1 MRVLLTTLN
10 SKFIHSNLALRYLK
24 ASLKHLPLT
33 LIMDEFTINDHLER
47 VVGDIYRHKP
57 DIIAL
62 SCYIWNIRE
71 TLMVV
76 ESIKKVIPDSV
87 VVLGGPEVSYGSD
100 SLLEENPEVD
110 VIVKGEG
117 EITFPLLIER
127 LMNNKPL
134 DDVEGITYR
143 KAGTII
149 ENRDRTPLSDLD
161 ALPFPYEEGFQDLD
175 NRIVYYETT
184 RGCPFQCQYCLSSI
198 NPGVR
203 YLSLDRVRKDIKT
216 FIDAGIPQV
225 KLVDRT
231 FNCNPKRAR
240 DIFRMIME
248 IGGNT
253 NFHFEICGDLL
264 DDETLDL
271 LKDAPPGLFQFEIGV
286 QSTRVETLE
295 AIRRKTDFD
304 KLSERVKI
312 LKGYRNIHLHLDLIA
327 GLPGENYLSFQRS
340 FNDVYKLKPDR
351 LQLGFLKLLK
361 GSGIRK
367 DAEIWEYKYLSQPP
381 YEVLENRDISYG
393 EMLMLK
399 DVEDLVERYY
409 NTHRYTNSLEYLGQ
423 LFGGDYYALYEDF
436 ARYWRT
442 KGYAGLSHSLI
453 RHYEIFIE
461 YGLSIDGIDGEYFKD
476 LIRLD
481 YASQSKPS
489 RYPKGIDVV
498 LDEEEKQW
506 VRNFFNNRDNIL
518 KYLPHLAQYTPS
530 QISRMAHIEFFDYE
544 VMRDKGADKVNRTPI
559 IAILFDY
566 NISNKLFERSKLTRL
581 Y

>member
-87 VVLGGPEVSYGSD
+87 VVLGGPEVSYDSV
-100 SLLEENPEVD
+100 SLLEENTEVD

-117 EITFPLLIER
+117 EITFPFLIER

-248 IGGNT
+248 MGGNT

-481 YASQSKPS
+481 YASQGKPS

-518 KYLPHLAQYTPS
+518 KYLPHLVQYTPS

-559 IAILFDY
+559 AILFDY

>member
-33 LIMDEFTINDHLER
+33 LIMDEFTINDHLKR

-87 VVLGGPEVSYGSD
+87 VVLGGPEVSYDSV
-100 SLLEENPEVD
+100 SLLEENTEVD

-117 EITFPLLIER
+117 EITFPFLIER

-248 IGGNT
+248 MGGNT

-481 YASQSKPS
+481 YASQGKPS

-559 IAILFDY
+559 AILFDY

>member
-33 LIMDEFTINDHLER
+33 LIMDEFTINDHLKR

-87 VVLGGPEVSYGSD
+87 VVLGGPEVSYDSV
-100 SLLEENPEVD
+100 SLLEENSEVD

-117 EITFPLLIER
+117 EITFPFLIER

-248 IGGNT
+248 MGGNT

-481 YASQSKPS
+481 YASQGKPS

-559 IAILFDY
+559 AILFDY

>member
-87 VVLGGPEVSYGSD
+87 VVLGGPEVSYDSV
-100 SLLEENPEVD
+100 SLLEENTEVD

-117 EITFPLLIER
+117 EITFPFLIER

-248 IGGNT
+248 MGGNT

-453 RHYEIFIE
+453 HHYEIFIE

-481 YASQSKPS
+481 YASQGKPS

-559 IAILFDY
+559 AILFDY

>member
-87 VVLGGPEVSYGSD
+87 VVLGGPEVSYDSV
-100 SLLEENPEVD
+100 SLLEENTEVD

-117 EITFPLLIER
+117 EITFPFLIER

-161 ALPFPYEEGFQDLD
+161 ALPFPYEEGFQDLY

-248 IGGNT
+248 MGGNT

-393 EMLMLK
+393 EILMLK

-481 YASQSKPS
+481 YASQGKPS

-559 IAILFDY
+559 AILFDY

>member
-47 VVGDIYRHKP
+47 VVGDIYRHNP

-87 VVLGGPEVSYGSD
+87 VVLGGPEVSYDSV
-100 SLLEENPEVD
+100 SLLEENTEVD
-110 VIVKGEG
+110 VLVNGEG
-117 EITFPLLIER
+117 EITFPFLIER

-248 IGGNT
+248 MGGNT

-481 YASQSKPS
+481 YASQGKPS

-559 IAILFDY
+559 AILFDY

>member
-87 VVLGGPEVSYGSD
+87 VVLGGPEVSYDSV
-100 SLLEENPEVD
+100 SLLEENTEVD

-117 EITFPLLIER
+117 EITFPFLIER

-248 IGGNT
+248 MGGNT

-481 YASQSKPS
+481 YASQGKPS

-559 IAILFDY
+559 AILFDY

>member
-87 VVLGGPEVSYGSD
+87 VVLGGPEVSYDSV
-100 SLLEENPEVD
+100 SLLEENTEVD

-117 EITFPLLIER
+117 EITFPFLIER

-248 IGGNT
+248 MGGNT

-409 NTHRYTNSLEYLGQ
+409 NTHRYTNGLEYLGQ

-481 YASQSKPS
+481 YASQGKPS

-559 IAILFDY
+559 AILFDY

>member
-87 VVLGGPEVSYGSD
+87 VVLGGPEVSYDSV
-100 SLLEENPEVD
+100 SLLEENTEVD

-117 EITFPLLIER
+117 EITFPFLIER

-203 YLSLDRVRKDIKT
+203 YLSLDRVKKDIKT

-248 IGGNT
+248 MGGNT

-481 YASQSKPS
+481 YASQGKPS

-559 IAILFDY
+559 AILFDY

>member
-47 VVGDIYRHKP
+47 VVGDIYRHNP

-87 VVLGGPEVSYGSD
+87 VVLGGPEVSYDSV
-100 SLLEENPEVD
+100 SLLEENTEVD

-117 EITFPLLIER
+117 EITFPFLIER

-248 IGGNT
+248 MGGNT

-481 YASQSKPS
+481 YASQGKPS

-559 IAILFDY
+559 AILFDY

>member
-47 VVGDIYRHKP
+47 VVGDIYRHNP

-87 VVLGGPEVSYGSD
+87 VVLGGPEVSYDSV
-100 SLLEENPEVD
+100 SLLEENSEVD

-117 EITFPLLIER
+117 EITFPFLIER

-248 IGGNT
+248 MGGNT

-481 YASQSKPS
+481 YASQGKPS

-559 IAILFDY
+559 AILFDY

>member
-1 MRVLLTTLN
+1 M
-10 SKFIHSNLALRYLK
+10 
-24 ASLKHLPLT
+24 
-33 LIMDEFTINDHLER
+33 
-47 VVGDIYRHKP
+47 
-57 DIIAL
+57 
-62 SCYIWNIRE
+62 
-71 TLMVV
+71 
-76 ESIKKVIPDSV
+76 
-87 VVLGGPEVSYGSD
+87 
-100 SLLEENPEVD
+100 
-110 VIVKGEG
+110 
-117 EITFPLLIER
+117 
-127 LMNNKPL
+127 
-134 DDVEGITYR
+134 
-143 KAGTII
+143 
-149 ENRDRTPLSDLD
+149 
-161 ALPFPYEEGFQDLD
+161 
-175 NRIVYYETT
+175 
-184 RGCPFQCQYCLSSI
+184 
-198 NPGVR
+198 
-203 YLSLDRVRKDIKT
+203 
-216 FIDAGIPQV
+216 
-225 KLVDRT
+225 
-231 FNCNPKRAR
+231 
-240 DIFRMIME
+240 
-248 IGGNT
+248 
-253 NFHFEICGDLL
+253 
-264 DDETLDL
+264 
-271 LKDAPPGLFQFEIGV
+271 
-286 QSTRVETLE
+286 
-295 AIRRKTDFD
+295 
-304 KLSERVKI
+304 ERVKI

-481 YASQSKPS
+481 YASQGKPS

-559 IAILFDY
+559 AILFDY

>member
-87 VVLGGPEVSYGSD
+87 VVLGGPEVSYDSV
-100 SLLEENPEVD
+100 SLLEENTEVD

-117 EITFPLLIER
+117 EITFPFLIER

-271 LKDAPPGLFQFEIGV
+271 
-286 QSTRVETLE
+286 
-295 AIRRKTDFD
+295 
-304 KLSERVKI
+304 
-312 LKGYRNIHLHLDLIA
+312 KGCA
-327 GLPGENYLSFQRS
+327 
-340 FNDVYKLKPDR
+340 
-351 LQLGFLKLLK
+351 
-361 GSGIRK
+361 
-367 DAEIWEYKYLSQPP
+367 AW
-381 YEVLENRDISYG
+381 
-393 EMLMLK
+393 
-399 DVEDLVERYY
+399 LV
-409 NTHRYTNSLEYLGQ
+409 
-423 LFGGDYYALYEDF
+423 
-436 ARYWRT
+436 
-442 KGYAGLSHSLI
+442 
-453 RHYEIFIE
+453 
-461 YGLSIDGIDGEYFKD
+461 SI
-476 LIRLD
+476 
-481 YASQSKPS
+481 
-489 RYPKGIDVV
+489 
-498 LDEEEKQW
+498 
-506 VRNFFNNRDNIL
+506 
-518 KYLPHLAQYTPS
+518 
-530 QISRMAHIEFFDYE
+530 
-544 VMRDKGADKVNRTPI
+544 
-559 IAILFDY
+559 
-566 NISNKLFERSKLTRL
+566 
-581 Y
+581 

>member
-87 VVLGGPEVSYGSD
+87 VVLGGPEVSYDSV
-100 SLLEENPEVD
+100 SLLEENTEVD

-117 EITFPLLIER
+117 EITFPFLIER

-248 IGGNT
+248 MGGNT

-393 EMLMLK
+393 EILMLK

-481 YASQSKPS
+481 YASQGKPS

-559 IAILFDY
+559 AILFDY

>member
-87 VVLGGPEVSYGSD
+87 VVLGGPEVSYDSV
-100 SLLEENPEVD
+100 SLLEENTEVD

-248 IGGNT
+248 MGGNT

-481 YASQSKPS
+481 YASQGKPS

-559 IAILFDY
+559 AILFDY

>member
-87 VVLGGPEVSYGSD
+87 VVLGGPEVSYDSV
-100 SLLEENPEVD
+100 SLLEENTEVD
-110 VIVKGEG
+110 VLVNGEG
-117 EITFPLLIER
+117 EITFPFLIER

-203 YLSLDRVRKDIKT
+203 YLSLDRVKKDIKT

-248 IGGNT
+248 MGGNT

-481 YASQSKPS
+481 YASQGKPS

-559 IAILFDY
+559 AILFDY

>member
-87 VVLGGPEVSYGSD
+87 VVLGGPEVSYDSV
-100 SLLEENPEVD
+100 SLLEENTEVD
-110 VIVKGEG
+110 VLVNGEG
-117 EITFPLLIER
+117 EITFPFLIER

-248 IGGNT
+248 MGGNT

-481 YASQSKPS
+481 YASQGKPS

-559 IAILFDY
+559 AILFDY

>member
-33 LIMDEFTINDHLER
+33 LIMDEFTINDHLKR

-87 VVLGGPEVSYGSD
+87 VVLGGPEVSYDSV
-100 SLLEENPEVD
+100 SLLEENTEVD

-117 EITFPLLIER
+117 EITFPFLIER

-248 IGGNT
+248 MGGNT

-393 EMLMLK
+393 EILMLK

-481 YASQSKPS
+481 YASQGKPS

-559 IAILFDY
+559 AILFDY

>member
-33 LIMDEFTINDHLER
+33 LIMDEFTINDHLKR

-87 VVLGGPEVSYGSD
+87 VVLGGPEVSYDSV
-100 SLLEENPEVD
+100 SLLEENTEVD

-117 EITFPLLIER
+117 EITFPFLIER

-203 YLSLDRVRKDIKT
+203 YLSLDRVKKDIKT

-248 IGGNT
+248 MGGNT

-481 YASQSKPS
+481 YASQGKPS

-559 IAILFDY
+559 AILFDY

>member
-1 MRVLLTTLN
+1 
-10 SKFIHSNLALRYLK
+10 
-24 ASLKHLPLT
+24 
-33 LIMDEFTINDHLER
+33 MDEFTINDHLKR

-87 VVLGGPEVSYGSD
+87 VVLGGPEVSYDSV
-100 SLLEENPEVD
+100 SLLEENTEVD

-117 EITFPLLIER
+117 EITFPFLIER

-248 IGGNT
+248 MGGNT

-481 YASQSKPS
+481 YASQGKPS

-559 IAILFDY
+559 AILFDY

>member
-1 MRVLLTTLN
+1 
-10 SKFIHSNLALRYLK
+10 
-24 ASLKHLPLT
+24 
-33 LIMDEFTINDHLER
+33 MDEFTINDHLER

-87 VVLGGPEVSYGSD
+87 VVLGGPEVSYDSV
-100 SLLEENPEVD
+100 SLLEENTEVD

-117 EITFPLLIER
+117 EITFPFLIER

-248 IGGNT
+248 MGGNT

-481 YASQSKPS
+481 YASQGKPS

-559 IAILFDY
+559 AILFDY

>member
-87 VVLGGPEVSYGSD
+87 VVLGGPEVSYDSV
-100 SLLEENPEVD
+100 SLLEENSEVD

-117 EITFPLLIER
+117 EITFPFLIER

-248 IGGNT
+248 MGGNT

-481 YASQSKPS
+481 YASQGKPS

-559 IAILFDY
+559 AILFDY

>member
-87 VVLGGPEVSYGSD
+87 VVLGGPEVSYDSV
-100 SLLEENPEVD
+100 SLLEENTEVD

-117 EITFPLLIER
+117 EITFPFLIER

-248 IGGNT
+248 MGGNT

-304 KLSERVKI
+304 KLTERVKI

-481 YASQSKPS
+481 YASQGKPS

-559 IAILFDY
+559 AILFDY

>member
-87 VVLGGPEVSYGSD
+87 VVLGGPEVSYDSV
-100 SLLEENPEVD
+100 SLLEENTEVD

-117 EITFPLLIER
+117 EITFPFLIER
-127 LMNNKPL
+127 LMSNKPL

-248 IGGNT
+248 MGGNT

-481 YASQSKPS
+481 YASQGKPS

-559 IAILFDY
+559 AILFDY

>member
-87 VVLGGPEVSYGSD
+87 VVLGGPEVSYDSV
-100 SLLEENPEVD
+100 SLLEENTEVD

-117 EITFPLLIER
+117 EITFPFLIER

-248 IGGNT
+248 MGGNT

-399 DVEDLVERYY
+399 DVEDLVERYF

-481 YASQSKPS
+481 YASQGKPS

-559 IAILFDY
+559 AILFDY

>member
-47 VVGDIYRHKP
+47 VVGDIYRHNP

-87 VVLGGPEVSYGSD
+87 VVLGGPEVSYDSV
-100 SLLEENPEVD
+100 SLLEENSEVD

-248 IGGNT
+248 MGGNT

-393 EMLMLK
+393 EILMLK

-481 YASQSKPS
+481 YASQGKPS

-559 IAILFDY
+559 AILFDY

>member
-87 VVLGGPEVSYGSD
+87 VVLGGPEVSYDSV
-100 SLLEENPEVD
+100 SLLEENTEVD

-117 EITFPLLIER
+117 EITFPFLIER

-248 IGGNT
+248 MGGNT

-295 AIRRKTDFD
+295 AIRRRTDFD

-481 YASQSKPS
+481 YASQGKPS

-559 IAILFDY
+559 AILFDY

>member
-87 VVLGGPEVSYGSD
+87 VVLGGPEVSYDSV
-100 SLLEENPEVD
+100 SLLEENTEVD

-117 EITFPLLIER
+117 EITFPSLIER

-248 IGGNT
+248 MGGNT

-481 YASQSKPS
+481 YASQGKPS

-559 IAILFDY
+559 AILFDY

>member
-87 VVLGGPEVSYGSD
+87 VVLGGPEVSYDSV
-100 SLLEENPEVD
+100 SLLEENTEVD

-117 EITFPLLIER
+117 EITFPFLIER

-203 YLSLDRVRKDIKT
+203 YLSLDRVKKDIKT

-248 IGGNT
+248 MGGNT

-393 EMLMLK
+393 EILMLK

-481 YASQSKPS
+481 YASQGKPS

-559 IAILFDY
+559 AILFDY